1 MLETSWNLHSNRLW
15 HLLAPPFHLGNECI
29 LVLGCRLPVLTRFCN
44 FCWLCNIEIVFSC
57 KLFTIL
63 PKNFWLFFTKFNVKR
78 LILDKFLTVGTVEM
92 MAWTAWG
99 PGVEMS
105 IVAIGVTHSMENQ
118 EKISERGQRAK
129 ATRYGAAM
137 NSKKN
142 TATRCRPAKTSENT
156 DTADRSR

>member
-1 MLETSWNLHSNRLW
+1 M
-15 HLLAPPFHLGNECI
+15 
-29 LVLGCRLPVLTRFCN
+29 
-44 FCWLCNIEIVFSC
+44 
-57 KLFTIL
+57 
-63 PKNFWLFFTKFNVKR
+63 
-78 LILDKFLTVGTVEM
+78 
-92 MAWTAWG
+92 
-99 PGVEMS
+99 EMS
-105 IVAIGVTHSMENQ
+105 IVAIGVTHSM